1 MMKNKE
7 LELIARCY
15 NNIAIRM
22 LIKSGESEN
31 ITMMKDYLINGL
43 DIVISKNL
51 IKGYVQ
57 TRKHHKRRINKKW
70 VKKYG
75 SKPIYDMNYY
85 LMDGKIYMSPKA
97 FEKFKDALGSEE
109 KMNEI
114 MLNEI

>member
-1 MMKNKE
+1 MMNRE

-51 IKGYVQ
+51 VKGYKQ
-57 TRKHHKRRINKKW
+57 ARKHHKKRINKKW
-70 VKKYG
+70 LKQYG
-75 SKPIYDMNYY
+75 NKPIYDMNYY

-97 FEKFKDALGSEE
+97 FDIFKNALEDEE
-109 KMNEI
+109 KKKGI